1 MQCPYLW
8 WHCSSRMGPAGT
20 ALCWQPCGLLG
31 SIPENFTL
39 STLAKLL
46 RKMFSL
52 AKNTVMQDSI
62 LTTKSQANIL
72 HRKIYVLYS
81 VLSGWKSWPFF
92 CKKQLGFFAGQSSSG
107 GFICFYS
114 EHLNK
119 DSYVGFKRKFWPCY
133 LWQVCICG
141 GTGPCSLLLCKAE
154 LQQIDLEQLPKSLQ
168 PASVYLGE
176 LCWMGSGEV
185 LT

>member
-20 ALCWQPCGLLG
+20 ALCWQPRGLLG

-92 CKKQLGFFAGQSSSG
+92 CKKATWLF
-107 GFICFYS
+107 C
-114 EHLNK
+114 
-119 DSYVGFKRKFWPCY
+119 WPKQFGWIY
-133 LWQVCICG
+133 
-141 GTGPCSLLLCKAE
+141 LLLLRTFKQGFLHW
-154 LQQIDLEQLPKSLQ
+154 LQE
-168 PASVYLGE
+168 
-176 LCWMGSGEV
+176 EV
-185 LT
+185 LALLFMAGVHLWGNWAVLPSAL